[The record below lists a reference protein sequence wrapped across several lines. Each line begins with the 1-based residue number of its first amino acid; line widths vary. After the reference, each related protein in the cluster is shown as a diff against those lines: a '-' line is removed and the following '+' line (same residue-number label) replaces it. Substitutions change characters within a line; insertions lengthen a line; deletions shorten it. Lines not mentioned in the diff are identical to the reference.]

1 MMQSWRLANPNWEI
15 RFYDDEACLE
25 FVQHEFP
32 EYLEAYRQGLTPCLA
47 SPLAAPLPQVDAGE
61 LPQLCINLVIH
72 CQHCSKHVHA

>member
-32 EYLEAYRQGLTPCLA
+32 EYLEAYRQGLPPALLHPFYTPA
-47 SPLAAPLPQVDAGE
+47 SPLP
-61 LPQLCINLVIH
+61 
-72 CQHCSKHVHA
+72 CSDTVHPALQ